1 MDKVFEGLTPELLW
15 KHFDEIRKIP
25 RCSGSEEKII
35 DYIVNFAKARKLEY
49 KVDEV
54 GNVVIR
60 KKGTKGYENAPVV
73 ILQGHIDMVCEKNN
87 DVKHDFTKDPIKVKR
102 EGDWIK
108 AEGTTLGADNGIGVA
123 AALAIMDDNSLVH
136 GPVEALFT
144 IDEERGL
151 TGAANISSDFIN
163 GKILL
168 NLDSEDD
175 GVFTIGCA
183 GGGDSLLKIE
193 FEKINPGNN
202 KALKLNVSGLK
213 GGHSG
218 IDINNGRG
226 NAIKILTRALFE
238 IREKS
243 DFELASIEG
252 GDKRN
257 AIPREAFAVIVIDS
271 KDINSVKSII
281 KKVEKE
287 VKDELKGT
295 DDGVKIEIIDMAN
308 VDKVFTKTV
317 GDKLINTILALPH
330 GVIGMSQAIQG
341 LVETSTN
348 LAAVHTYDN
357 YFEIVKSSRSSI
369 NSMLRFVLNSLKA
382 FAQLIEAEIE
392 QPPPYPGWTPNP
404 DSPLLK
410 TMIEIYKG
418 LFGKEPVVEAI
429 HAGLETGIIG
439 EKIPGMDMISFGP
452 TIKHPHSPDEKVE
465 INTVDRFWTLLTKT
479 LEHLVKK

>member
-35 DYIVNFAKARKLEY
+35 DYIVNFAKERKLEY

-54 GNVVIR
+54 GNVVI
-60 KKGTKGYENAPVV
+60 KKKATNGKEGKPGV

-87 DVKHDFTKDPIKVKR
+87 DIQHDFTKDPIKVIR
-102 EGDWIK
+102 EGDWFT
-108 AEGTTLGADNGIGVA
+108 ADGTTLGADNGIGVA
-123 AALAIMDDNSLVH
+123 AALAVLDDDSLVH

-151 TGAANISSDFIN
+151 TGAANISSDFIS
-163 GKILL
+163 GRILL

-183 GGGDSLLKIE
+183 GGGDSLFKIE
-193 FEKINPGNN
+193 FEKINPENN
-202 KALKLNVSGLK
+202 KTIKINVSGFK

-226 NAIKILTRALFE
+226 NAIKVLTRVLFD
-238 IREKS
+238 IREKHN
-243 DFELASIEG
+243 FELALIEG

-257 AIPREAFAVIVIDS
+257 AIPREAYAIIVIDS
-271 KDINSVKSII
+271 KEEASIKEI
-281 KKVEKE
+281 IAKVNKE
-287 VKDELKGT
+287 VKEELKGT
-295 DDGVKIEIIDMAN
+295 DDGVKIDIIETDKIDKVVNNTIRDKIID
-308 VDKVFTKTV
+308 
-317 GDKLINTILALPH
+317 TILALPH
-330 GVIGMSQAIQG
+330 GVLAMSQAIEG
-341 LVETSTN
+341 LVESSTN
-348 LAAVHTYDN
+348 LAAVHTNND

-369 NSMLRFVLNSLKA
+369 NSMLNFILNSLKS
-382 FAQLIEAEIE
+382 FAQLIDASIE
-392 QPPPYPGWTPNP
+392 QPPPYPGWTPDP
-404 DSPLLK
+404 SSPLLQ
-410 TMIEIYKG
+410 TMKEIYKN
-418 LFGKEPVVEAI
+418 LFGKEPIIEAI

-465 INTVDRFWTLLTKT
+465 ISTVDRFWTLLTKT
-479 LEHLVKK
+479 LEHLAS